1 MGLFSALGTSTE
13 GLKRTHNALDLI
25 SQNIANAN
33 NPSYV
38 RRTYVSD
45 DGPTGGAVRREL
57 DSYIQRQMW
66 RESAT
71 SGYWSSQSEVMG
83 QLDQLYGVPGSKSSL
98 FASYES
104 FYSSIQTLRSDPAS
118 ATQQSVV
125 LTNAKILASKLN
137 TLSDNVQS
145 IRSAA
150 EDSIGSATA
159 EANQALTTLAN
170 LNKKFGMSGGNP
182 DPSLLDQRDLALS
195 RISSLLDVNVTI
207 AGDGTASITTSN
219 GNTLLDPSG
228 ARTLSFDSHAPLGA
242 NSSYNAVSSLRSVG
256 TITLSG
262 NGSGTIDLIAAGAFK
277 TGRIGGLLD
286 IRDRTLVSAQ
296 AQLDDIAA
304 GLSSALSDTDRSG
317 TSVPGGYDLD
327 VSGLQSGNRIK
338 LSYRDS
344 SGVEHK
350 VTIVRVED
358 SSILPLDDSVS
369 SDPNDKVIG
378 VSFSGGVAGAQA
390 NLQGA
395 LNAIGGGLA
404 VASGTNGALR
414 ITASGSA
421 SVTSLSA
428 RVTATG
434 LTGAGTSLPFFV
446 DGDGHPFTDSLD
458 TTPQRLGFSGRIQ
471 VNPALLANS
480 SNLSIYQSP
489 ANSPSDP
496 ARVTDILTHLDKTG
510 VESSTIANLG
520 LNGAAIPISQ
530 VIKQTLQ
537 MQSNEIQ
544 RVNSLNDTQK
554 TVQAA
559 IDKRFSSASGVQLDQ
574 ELSDM
579 TQLQNIYSANA
590 RVLTAVKDM
599 FDVLMRM

>member
-98 FASYES
+98 SASYES

>member
-71 SGYWSSQSEVMG
+71 SGYWSSQSEVMD

-98 FASYES
+98 SASYES

-170 LNKKFGMSGGNP
+170 LNKKIGMSGGNP

-327 VSGLQSGNRIK
+327 ISGLQSGNRIK

-458 TTPQRLGFSGRIQ
+458 TAPQRLGFSGRIQ

-590 RVLTAVKDM
+590 RVLAAVKDM

>member
-1 MGLFSALGTSTE
+1 MLFRS
-13 GLKRTHNALDLI
+13 
-25 SQNIANAN
+25 
-33 NPSYV
+33 
-38 RRTYVSD
+38 
-45 DGPTGGAVRREL
+45 
-57 DSYIQRQMW
+57 SYIQRQMW

-98 FASYES
+98 SASYES

-170 LNKKFGMSGGNP
+170 LNKKIGMSGGNP

-317 TSVPGGYDLD
+317 T
-327 VSGLQSGNRIK
+327 
-338 LSYRDS
+338 
-344 SGVEHK
+344 
-350 VTIVRVED
+350 
-358 SSILPLDDSVS
+358 
-369 SDPNDKVIG
+369 
-378 VSFSGGVAGAQA
+378 
-390 NLQGA
+390 
-395 LNAIGGGLA
+395 
-404 VASGTNGALR
+404 
-414 ITASGSA
+414 
-421 SVTSLSA
+421 
-428 RVTATG
+428 
-434 LTGAGTSLPFFV
+434 
-446 DGDGHPFTDSLD
+446 
-458 TTPQRLGFSGRIQ
+458 
-471 VNPALLANS
+471 
-480 SNLSIYQSP
+480 
-489 ANSPSDP
+489 
-496 ARVTDILTHLDKTG
+496 
-510 VESSTIANLG
+510 
-520 LNGAAIPISQ
+520 
-530 VIKQTLQ
+530 
-537 MQSNEIQ
+537 
-544 RVNSLNDTQK
+544 
-554 TVQAA
+554 
-559 IDKRFSSASGVQLDQ
+559 
-574 ELSDM
+574 
-579 TQLQNIYSANA
+579 
-590 RVLTAVKDM
+590 
-599 FDVLMRM
+599 